1 MNPKLPNLVL
11 EHFSLPSVLFIYEKQ
26 LKISFQKK
34 KKALILKPLH
44 QGPKENGFEQQWVA
58 QLHRRKRIF

>member
-26 LKISFQKK
+26 LKTSFQKK
-34 KKALILKPLH
+34 KKDTD
-44 QGPKENGFEQQWVA
+44 PKA
-58 QLHRRKRIF
+58 SPPRTKRKWI

>member
-26 LKISFQKK
+26 LKTSFQKK
-34 KKALILKPLH
+34 KTLILKPLH

-58 QLHRRKRIF
+58 QLQRRKRIF